1 MRQAFRTPGF
11 PRLFVGLTA
20 SMFGDSLMLIVLS
33 MWVKTLTGSN
43 SAAGLTFLW
52 MTAPALLAPVLGYV
66 VDRVPRRTFLV
77 AANVASAA
85 MMLPLLL
92 VHDAGDVWIVYA
104 VAFCYGISFIV
115 VPAALNGL
123 LKDMLA
129 EEVLVEA
136 NASLGL
142 TREGLRLVGPLVGAA
157 TFSLVGGGTVAMVDA
172 LTFLVAAAAIAGLR
186 VRETAHDEPREP
198 QRWWVEVAEGASYI
212 GRTPLLLHPTVALG
226 LALLV
231 IGFAESAVY
240 AVVEAFDQPVTF
252 VGPLLTVQ
260 GAGAVLAG
268 LVASR
273 VVRRIGEP
281 TTIVV
286 GLALTTV
293 GLAGIVVAATVWQL
307 LVTVLVL
314 GMGIPL
320 IFVAFNTL
328 VQRQTPS
335 RLMGR
340 VSASV
345 EVLVTTPQAISIGVG
360 ALLVS
365 VLDYRTIFALM
376 AVGTLMSGG
385 YLATSLR
392 ARLGTP
398 TPSADPADGAA
409 IPGTVLPEPPGVM
422 QPVPGDL
429 DGPAA
434 TAPRSGTS

>member
-365 VLDYRTIFALM
+365 VLDYRTVFALM

-398 TPSADPADGAA
+398 TPSADPDDGAA